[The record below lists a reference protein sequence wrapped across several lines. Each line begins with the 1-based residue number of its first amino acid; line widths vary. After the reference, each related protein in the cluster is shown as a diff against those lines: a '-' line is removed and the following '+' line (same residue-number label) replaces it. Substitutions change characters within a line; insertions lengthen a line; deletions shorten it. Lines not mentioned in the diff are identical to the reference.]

1 MIGFVPVRS
10 DIRIKDIRGVI
21 LRMGAIR
28 IYVDGVKLWDDED
41 CDLTDLTEEDALAV
55 MDRHLAEKN
64 AVLSRED
71 LVYSVNF
78 RIVEFDHSE
87 CRITTCR
94 EEE

>member
-1 MIGFVPVRS
+1 MIGIVPVRS
-10 DIRIKDIRGVI
+10 GIRIKDIRDEI
-21 LRMGAIR
+21 LRMGVIR

-41 CDLTDLTEEDALAV
+41 CDLTDLTEEDAMIV
-55 MDRHLAEKN
+55 IDRHFAEEN